1 VRDINREQALQGS
14 PPLALRPPGAE
25 DMTNSTNENTTAAAA
40 SRGYVKLEEACEQE
54 HIYPLYRVLEDEFV
68 HQHGALPPEYLEA
81 KKRIDLEVEAEI
93 ESEIAAEIKSEI
105 EREADADRRAAH
117 RLRSGL
123 KVSEEELHR
132 RAVEQIEESRAERR
146 AEKRKRYVVLLNE
159 RFTAE
164 LYRHIHDLPEKRTAL
179 CFSGGGIRSASFGL
193 GIVQGL
199 ARYGLLERFDYLST
213 VSGGGYLG
221 SWLSAW
227 IHRVGLA
234 PVIDAL
240 RNEPEKN
247 KLQPEPEPIRH
258 LRSYSNYL
266 NPKLG
271 FLSADTWT
279 LVAIVVRNLLLNWLV
294 LIPVILAAL
303 ILPRIVVGVVRMNPP
318 AQYISWA
325 FWLGTFFG
333 LAAIVYMGV
342 ARPSANRPRRINGQ
356 RLNQQGWFLTLCLL
370 PLSLSAVCLTSW
382 WAWRRSSGGA
392 LFDAAWPEFLL
403 YGIAL
408 HVAAFLLYT
417 LILLVRDVGFWRRR
431 WARNWRRLAWEPLAV
446 VLIGGL
452 WGVLAWWAA
461 HAVFPTPAGDGSS
474 SGSTAS
480 LPVTELYACFAAP
493 LFVCLFLLSVILFVG
508 FTSHFTDDDDREWWA
523 RFGAWALIVSLLWGV
538 VSALVIFGPVGLMYL
553 RYEFRVILAA
563 LGGAS
568 GLLTILGGKS
578 EKTDSHPEQEG
589 KSGGLTAYL
598 TALAAP
604 IFALTLLIV
613 FSLATTLLIRKLAP
627 ASVNWHDAERL
638 GYDPAGVL
646 NIIHYAPLPLLLA
659 LAFALVAVS
668 LVMSTCINVNKFSLH
683 SMYRNRL
690 IRAYMGA
697 SRPQSE
703 RRPNPFTGFDASD
716 NLAMHEL
723 SHYDISQKEPK
734 RKLMHIVNICLNL
747 TSGHN
752 LAWQQRKAETFT
764 VSPLHCGSFQLGY
777 RKTREY
783 GGGSAPP
790 GHGIS
795 LGTAVTI
802 SGAAA
807 SPNMGY
813 HSSPALAFLMTLFNA
828 RLGWWLGNPG
838 PAGNDK
844 YFPSLHSYKRSG
856 PRFALRPIL
865 TEALGHSDNTS
876 PYVYL
881 SDGGHFENL
890 GLYEMILRRAHL
902 VVVADGSQDP
912 QSRFEDLA
920 GAVRKIRIDLGIPID
935 FIGGMPIYGKDDK
948 EHKGETRYCAVGL
961 VRYSCADRDTSGK
974 PAKDGVIIYIKPAI
988 TGGEPI
994 DILNYASTSRA
1005 FPHES
1010 TADQNY
1016 TEQQLESYRAL
1027 GSHVLQTIC
1036 GLPPRGLPLMA
1047 DDADNFIKRAYD
1059 VVPAAMQ
1066 PTELKG
1072 RFNIP

>member
-1 VRDINREQALQGS
+1 
-14 PPLALRPPGAE
+14 
-25 DMTNSTNENTTAAAA
+25 MTSSMNENTNAAPPRYAA
-40 SRGYVKLEEACEQE
+40 LEDDCERQ

-68 HQHGALPPEYLEA
+68 HQHGAFPPGYLEA
-81 KKRIDLEVEAEI
+81 KKRIDFEVEAEI
-93 ESEIAAEIKSEI
+93 EREIESEIKAETD
-105 EREADADRRAAH
+105 READEERKAAN
-117 RLRSGL
+117 RLRSR
-123 KVSEEELHR
+123 KDISAAEL
-132 RAVEQIEESRAERR
+132 RARVVGRVGGSPAERR
-146 AEKRKRYVVLLNE
+146 AGKQKRYAVLLNE

-164 LYRHIHDLPEKRTAL
+164 LYKYIHDLPEKRAAL

-199 ARYGLLERFDYLST
+199 ARYGMLERFDYLST

-227 IHRVGLA
+227 IHRARLA
-234 PVIDAL
+234 PVITAL
-240 RNEPEKN
+240 KNEPEKN
-247 KLQPEPEPIRH
+247 KLQPEPEPVRH
-258 LRSYSNYL
+258 LRNFSNYL

-279 LVAIVVRNLLLNWLV
+279 LVAIVVRNLVLNWLV

-303 ILPRIVVGVVRMNPP
+303 ILPRIVVAVVQSGSRVGERV
-318 AQYISWA
+318 SWA
-325 FWLGTFFG
+325 FWLGTLFA

-342 ARPSANRPRRINGQ
+342 ARPSANRPRKIDSQ

-370 PLSLSAVCLTSW
+370 PLSLSASCLTSW
-382 WAWRRSSGGA
+382 WAWGRTYHDGEQFNEGWA
-392 LFDAAWPEFLL
+392 GFLQ
-403 YGIAL
+403 YGVFL
-408 HVAAFLLYT
+408 HVAAYVLYT
-417 LILLVRDVGFWRRR
+417 LIQVFKDFNFWRQR
-431 WARNWRRLAWEPLAV
+431 WARNWSHLAWEPLTV
-446 VLIGGL
+446 ILIGSL
-452 WGVLAWWAA
+452 WGTLAWWAA
-461 HAVFPTPAGDGSS
+461 TVLFPAPAGHGIVPV
-474 SGSTAS
+474 
-480 LPVTELYACFAAP
+480 PVTELYACFAAP

-508 FTSHFTDDDDREWWA
+508 ITSHFTDDDDREWWA
-523 RFGAWALIVSLLWGV
+523 RFGAWALIVSLLWSV
-538 VSALVIFGPVGLMYL
+538 VSALVIFAPVGLMYL
-553 RYEFRVILAA
+553 GYKSKVILAA

-568 GLLTILGGKS
+568 GVLTILGGKS
-578 EKTDSHPEQEG
+578 EKTHSHPEREG
-589 KSGGLTAYL
+589 KPGGLTDYAM
-598 TALAAP
+598 ALAAP
-604 IFALTLLIV
+604 VFALTLLIV
-613 FSLATTLLIRKLAP
+613 FSLITTLLIKGLAP
-627 ASVNWHDAERL
+627 ASVDWRYAEQL
-638 GYDPAGVL
+638 AYDPAGVL
-646 NIIHYAPLPLLLA
+646 NIVHYAPLSLLLA
-659 LAFALVAVS
+659 VAAGLVAIS
-668 LVMSTCINVNKFSLH
+668 LVMSTCVNVNKFSLH

-703 RRPNPFTGFDASD
+703 RRPNPFTGFDAYD
-716 NLAMHEL
+716 NLPMHEL
-723 SHYDISQKEPK
+723 RHYRGAPGEPK
-734 RKLMHIVNICLNL
+734 RKLMHVVNICLNL

-777 RKTREY
+777 RRTEEY

-790 GHGIS
+790 GNGIS
-795 LGTAVTI
+795 LGTAISI

-838 PAGNDK
+838 PAGNDR

-865 TEALGHSDNTS
+865 TEALGHSDNTN

-890 GLYEMILRRAHL
+890 GLYEMVLRRAHL
-902 VVVADGSQDP
+902 IVVGDGSQDP

-935 FIGGMPIYGKDDK
+935 FVGGMPIYAKDDK
-948 EHKGETRYCAVGL
+948 EHKGQTRYCAIGL
-961 VRYSCADRDTSGK
+961 IRYSCADRDTSGQ
-974 PAKDGVIIYIKPAI
+974 PAKDGVIVYIKPAI

-994 DILNYASTSRA
+994 DVLNYASTSRT

-1027 GSHVLQTIC
+1027 GSHIVQTIC
-1036 GLPPRGLPLMA
+1036 DLPVRDLPLMA
-1047 DDADNFIKRAYD
+1047 DDADNLVKRVYD
-1059 VVPAAMQ
+1059 QVPATMQ
-1066 PTELKG
+1066 PTQLKG

>member
-1 VRDINREQALQGS
+1 
-14 PPLALRPPGAE
+14 
-25 DMTNSTNENTTAAAA
+25 MTENTATAAA
-40 SRGYVKLEEACEQE
+40 SRRYRQLEEDCERQ

-68 HQHGALPPEYLEA
+68 HQHGGLPPGYLEA
-81 KKRIDLEVEAEI
+81 KKKIDLEVEARIKAEI
-93 ESEIAAEIKSEI
+93 EAEIESEI
-105 EREADADRRAAH
+105 EREADADRKAAH
-117 RLRSGL
+117 RLRSHEN
-123 KVSEEELHR
+123 VSEEELHR
-132 RAVEQIEESRAERR
+132 RAVEQIVGSFAERR
-146 AEKRKRYVVLLNE
+146 EEKQKRYVVLLNE

-164 LYRHIHDLPEKRTAL
+164 LYRHIHDLPEKRSAL

-193 GIVQGL
+193 GLVQGL

-227 IHRVGLA
+227 IHRARLA
-234 PVIDAL
+234 PVINAL
-240 RNEPEKN
+240 KNEPEKN
-247 KLQPEPEPIRH
+247 KLNPEPEPIRH

-279 LVAIVVRNLLLNWLV
+279 LVAIVVRNLVLNWLV

-303 ILPRIVVGVVRMNPP
+303 ILPRLVVGIVQMNSQ
-318 AQYISWA
+318 AGARISWA
-325 FWLGTFFG
+325 FWLGTLFG
-333 LAAIVYMGV
+333 LLAIVYMGV
-342 ARPSANRPRRINGQ
+342 ARPSANRPRKLDSQ
-356 RLNQQGWFLTLCLL
+356 RLNQQGWFLILCLL
-370 PLSLSAVCLTSW
+370 PLSLSATALASW
-382 WAWRRSSGGA
+382 WAWGRTYAGDGFGEDWA
-392 LFDAAWPEFLL
+392 EFVQ
-403 YGIAL
+403 YGVAL
-408 HVAAFLLYT
+408 HLAGYILYT
-417 LILLVRDVGFWRRR
+417 LIQIFKDFKFWLQR
-431 WARNWRRLAWEPLAV
+431 WARNWPRLAWEPLAV
-446 VLIGGL
+446 ILIGGL
-452 WGVLAWWAA
+452 WGMLAWWAA
-461 HAVFPTPAGDGSS
+461 NIVFPVPAGDS
-474 SGSTAS
+474 
-480 LPVTELYACFAAP
+480 PVTELYTCFAAP
-493 LFVCLFLLSVILFVG
+493 LFDCLFLLSVILFVG
-508 FTSHFTDDDDREWWA
+508 ITSHFTDDDDREWWA
-523 RFGAWALIVSLLWGV
+523 RFGAWVLIVSLLWSV
-538 VSALVIFGPVGLMYL
+538 VSALVIFGPVGLMILGYKTK
-553 RYEFRVILAA
+553 VILAA

-568 GLLTILGGKS
+568 GVLTIFGGKS
-578 EKTDSHPEQEG
+578 DKTHSHPEQEG
-589 KSGGLTAYL
+589 KPGGLADY
-598 TALAAP
+598 AMVLAAP
-604 IFALTLLIV
+604 VFALTLLIV
-613 FSLATTLLIRKLAP
+613 FSLGTSLLIRKLAP
-627 ASVNWHDAERL
+627 DSFNWHDVPGLPVYA
-638 GYDPAGVL
+638 PASLL
-646 NIIHYAPLPLLLA
+646 NTVHYAPLWLLLS
-659 LAFALVAVS
+659 LAVALVALS
-668 LVMSTCINVNKFSLH
+668 LFMATCINVNKFSLH

-697 SRPQSE
+697 SRPRSE
-703 RRPNPFTGFDASD
+703 RRPNPFTGFDSYD
-716 NLAMHEL
+716 NLPMHEL
-723 SHYDISQKEPK
+723 RHYRGARDEPK

-777 RKTREY
+777 RKTQEY

-790 GHGIS
+790 GDGIS

-838 PAGNDK
+838 PAGNSK
-844 YFPSLHSYKRSG
+844 YFRAFDAYKRSG

-902 VVVADGSQDP
+902 IVVGDGSQDP

-935 FIGGMPIYGKDDK
+935 FIGGMPIYAKDDK

-961 VRYSCADRDTSGK
+961 IRYSCADRDTSGK

-1016 TEQQLESYRAL
+1016 TEQQLESYRVL
-1027 GSHVLQTIC
+1027 GSHVIQTIC
-1036 GLPPRGLPLMA
+1036 DLPTRDLPLMA

-1059 VVPAAMQ
+1059 QVPAVKQ

>member
-1 VRDINREQALQGS
+1 
-14 PPLALRPPGAE
+14 
-25 DMTNSTNENTTAAAA
+25 MTNSMTEHTEAVTA
-40 SRGYVKLEEACEQE
+40 SRRYLKFIKDCRRQHL
-54 HIYPLYRVLEDEFV
+54 YPLYRVLEAEFI
-68 HQHGALPPEYLEA
+68 HQHGALPRGYPKA
-81 KKRIDLEVEAEI
+81 KKRIALEVEAKIKSEI
-93 ESEIAAEIKSEI
+93 EAEIKSEI
-105 EREADADRRAAH
+105 EREADEDRKAAH
-117 RLRSGL
+117 RRSRQPM
-123 KVSEEELHR
+123 SEEELHR
-132 RAVEQIEESRAERR
+132 RAVGQIEGSFEERR
-146 AEKRKRYVVLLNE
+146 EGKQRRYVVMLDE

-164 LYRHIHDLPEKRTAL
+164 LYKHIHDLPEKRTAL

-199 ARYGLLERFDYLST
+199 ARYGMLERFDYLST

-227 IHRVGLA
+227 IHRAHLA
-234 PVIDAL
+234 PVITAL
-240 RNEPEKN
+240 KNEPEKN

-279 LVAIVVRNLLLNWLV
+279 LVAIVVRNLALNWLV
-294 LIPVILAAL
+294 LIPVIMAAL
-303 ILPRIVVGVVRMNPP
+303 ILPRIVVGVVQMNSR
-318 AQYISWA
+318 AGGRVEWA
-325 FWLGTFFG
+325 LCLGTLFG
-333 LAAIVYMGV
+333 LMAIVYMGV
-342 ARPSANRPRRINGQ
+342 ARPSANRPRKLNDQ
-356 RLNQQGWFLTLCLL
+356 RLNQQGWFLALCLL
-370 PLSLSAVCLTSW
+370 PLSLSASCLTSW
-382 WAWRRSSGGA
+382 WAWGRTYQQSDWFTMEWRR
-392 LFDAAWPEFLL
+392 FVQ
-403 YGIAL
+403 YGVAL
-408 HVAAFLLYT
+408 HVVAYILYT
-417 LILLVRDVGFWRRR
+417 LIQVFKDFSFWRQRWTRR
-431 WARNWRRLAWEPLAV
+431 WSHLAWEPLAV
-446 VLIGGL
+446 VLIGSL
-452 WGVLAWWAA
+452 WGTLTWWAA
-461 HAVFPTPAGDGSS
+461 NNVFATPAIDG
-474 SGSTAS
+474 TAPV
-480 LPVTELYACFAAP
+480 PVTELYACFAAP
-493 LFVCLFLLSVILFVG
+493 LFVCMFLLAVIVFIG
-508 FTSHFTDDDDREWWA
+508 ITSHITDDDDREWWA

-538 VSALVIFGPVGLMYL
+538 VSALVIFGPAGLIYL
-553 RYEFRVILAA
+553 GPKLGAIVAA

-568 GLLTILGGKS
+568 GFLTILGGKS
-578 EKTDSHPEQEG
+578 EKTHSHPEQEG
-589 KSGGLTAYL
+589 KSGGLADF
-598 TALAAP
+598 AMSLAAP
-604 IFALTLLIV
+604 VFALTLLIV
-613 FSLATTLLIRKLAP
+613 FSLATSLLVRRLAP
-627 ASVNWHDAERL
+627 AAFDWHDSPL
-638 GYDPAGVL
+638 PADAPYNFL
-646 NIIHYAPLPLLLA
+646 NTVHYAPLWLLLA
-659 LAFALVAVS
+659 LAFGLLLVSVIMA
-668 LVMSTCINVNKFSLH
+668 TCVNVNKFSLH

-703 RRPNPFTGFDASD
+703 RRPNPFTGFDAYD
-716 NLAMHEL
+716 NLPMHEL
-723 SHYDISQKEPK
+723 RHYRGAPRDPK
-734 RKLMHIVNICLNL
+734 RKLLHVVNICLNL

-777 RKTREY
+777 RKTQEY

-790 GHGIS
+790 GDGIS

-890 GLYEMILRRAHL
+890 GIYEMILRRAHL
-902 VVVADGSQDP
+902 IVVGDGSQDP

-935 FIGGMPIYGKDDK
+935 FIGGMPIYAKDDK
-948 EHKGETRYCAVGL
+948 EHKDEARYCTVGL
-961 VRYSCADRDTSGK
+961 IRYSCADRDTSGQ

-994 DILNYASTSRA
+994 DILNYASTSSA

-1027 GSHVLQTIC
+1027 GSHVIQTIC
-1036 GLPPRGLPLMA
+1036 DLPLRDLPLMA
-1047 DDADNFIKRAYD
+1047 DAADNLIKRAYD
-1059 VVPAAMQ
+1059 QVPAAMR
-1066 PTELKG
+1066 PAELEG
-1072 RFNIP
+1072 RFNIPLTPKENP

>member
-1 VRDINREQALQGS
+1 MQ
-14 PPLALRPPGAE
+14 
-25 DMTNSTNENTTAAAA
+25 NSTNENTVAK
-40 SRGYVKLEEACEQE
+40 SHRYSKFEEHCE
-54 HIYPLYRVLEDEFV
+54 HRHLYPLYRVLEDEFI
-68 HQHGALPPEYLEA
+68 HQHDALPLDYVTA
-81 KKRIDLEVEAEI
+81 KKRIYVEVKKEI
-93 ESEIAAEIKSEI
+93 EAEI
-105 EREADADRRAAH
+105 EREAAEERKPSGRHSPPDVADAESNATLKKLRA
-117 RLRSGL
+117 
-123 KVSEEELHR
+123 KK
-132 RAVEQIEESRAERR
+132 
-146 AEKRKRYVVLLNE
+146 EKRYLALLNE
-159 RFTAE
+159 KFTAE
-164 LYRHIHDLPEKRTAL
+164 LYKHIHDLKEKRTAL

-227 IHRVGLA
+227 IHRARLA
-234 PVIDAL
+234 PVINAL
-240 RNEPEKN
+240 RNEAEKN

-258 LRSYSNYL
+258 LRNYSNYL

-279 LVAIVVRNLLLNWLV
+279 LVAIVVRNLVLNWLV

-303 ILPRIVVGVVRMNPP
+303 ILPRIVVAVVQMNSQTG
-318 AQYISWA
+318 ARVEWA
-325 FWLGTFFG
+325 FWLGTIFG
-333 LAAIVYMGV
+333 LTAIVYMGV
-342 ARPSANRPRRINGQ
+342 ARPSANPPRKINSQ

-370 PLSLSAVCLTSW
+370 PLSLSAICLTSG
-382 WAWRRSSGGA
+382 WAWRRPGQPDDWFGEDWGG
-392 LFDAAWPEFLL
+392 FVQ
-403 YGIAL
+403 YGVAL
-408 HVAAFLLYT
+408 HVAGYVLYT
-417 LILLVRDVGFWRRR
+417 LIQVFKDFKFWRHR
-431 WARNWRRLAWEPLAV
+431 WVENWSRLAWEPLAII
-446 VLIGGL
+446 LAGAL
-452 WGVLAWWAA
+452 WGTLAWWAA
-461 HAVFPTPAGDGSS
+461 NKLFPVPAGAGVV
-474 SGSTAS
+474 
-480 LPVTELYACFAAP
+480 PHPMTELYACFAAP
-493 LFVCLFLLSVILFVG
+493 LFVCLFLLAVILFVG
-508 FTSHFTDDDDREWWA
+508 ITSNFTDDDDREWWA
-523 RFGAWALIVSLLWGV
+523 RFGAWALIVSLLWSV
-538 VSALVIFGPVGLMYL
+538 LSTLVIFAPVGLMYL
-553 RYEFRVILAA
+553 GYKTKVILAA

-568 GLLTILGGKS
+568 GFFTILGGKS
-578 EKTDSHPEQEG
+578 EKTSSHQEAEG
-589 KSGGLTAYL
+589 KSGGVTDFLM
-598 TALAAP
+598 ALAAP

-613 FSLATTLLIRKLAP
+613 FSLGTSLLIRQLVP
-627 ASVNWHDAERL
+627 ASFDWHGDAQL
-638 GYDPAGVL
+638 PYDPAGIL
-646 NIIHYAPLPLLLA
+646 NIIHYAPLSLLFA
-659 LAFALVAVS
+659 LAAVLVAVS
-668 LVMSTCINVNKFSLH
+668 LIMSTCVNVNKFSLH

-697 SRPQSE
+697 SRPQAE
-703 RRPNPFTGFDASD
+703 RRPNPFTGFDAYD
-716 NLAMHEL
+716 NLPMHEL
-723 SHYDISQKEPK
+723 RHYHDAPDEPK
-734 RKLMHIVNICLNL
+734 RKLLHVVNICLNL

-764 VSPLHCGSFQLGY
+764 VSPLHCGSFHLGY
-777 RKTREY
+777 RKTEEY

-790 GHGIS
+790 GDGIS

-838 PAGNDK
+838 EAGNDK

-890 GLYEMILRRAHL
+890 GLYEMVLRRAHL
-902 VVVADGSQDP
+902 IVVGDGSQDP

-935 FIGGMPIYGKDDK
+935 FIGGMPIYGKEDK
-948 EHKGETRYCAVGL
+948 EHKGQTKYCAVGL
-961 VRYSCADRDTSGK
+961 IRYSCADRDTSGQ

-994 DILNYASTSRA
+994 DILNYASTSLA

-1027 GSHVLQTIC
+1027 GSHVVQTIC
-1036 GLPPRGLPLMA
+1036 DLPLRDLPLMA
-1047 DDADNFIKRAYD
+1047 DAADNFIKRAYHQL
-1059 VVPAAMQ
+1059 PSAMQ

-1072 RFNIP
+1072 RFNIS

>member
-1 VRDINREQALQGS
+1 
-14 PPLALRPPGAE
+14 
-25 DMTNSTNENTTAAAA
+25 MTNSNVENTAA
-40 SRGYVKLEEACEQE
+40 SRRYRQLEDDCVRQ
-54 HIYPLYRVLEDEFV
+54 HIYPLYRVLEEEYK
-68 HQHGALPPEYLEA
+68 HQHGALPDEYLKA
-81 KKRIDLEVEAEI
+81 KERIDREVEEQLTDEINAEL
-93 ESEIAAEIKSEI
+93 ESEI
-105 EREADADRRAAH
+105 EREAEADRRAAH
-117 RLRSGL
+117 RRRSRL
-123 KVSEEELHR
+123 NLSEEELHR
-132 RAVEQIEESRAERR
+132 RAVQQIECSFEERR
-146 AEKRKRYVVLLNE
+146 KGKQKRYVVLLNE
-159 RFTAE
+159 KFTAE
-164 LYRHIHDLPEKRTAL
+164 LYKHIHALPEKRTAL

-227 IHRVGLA
+227 IHRSGL
-234 PVIDAL
+234 PDVITAL

-247 KLQPEPEPIRH
+247 KLTPEPEPIRH

-279 LVAIVVRNLLLNWLV
+279 LVSIVVRNLLLNWLV
-294 LIPVILAAL
+294 LIPIILAAL
-303 ILPRIVVGVVRMNPP
+303 MLPRIVVGIVR
-318 AQYISWA
+318 ISSEQGRLVSWS
-325 FWLGTFFG
+325 FWLGMLFG

-342 ARPSANRPRRINGQ
+342 ARPSANRPRKIALQ
-356 RLNQQGWFLTLCLL
+356 RVTKQGAFLWLCLL
-370 PLSLSAVCLTSW
+370 PLSLSAICLTSW
-382 WAWRRSSGGA
+382 WAWGRTLGGESFGESW
-392 LFDAAWPEFLL
+392 LEFVI
-403 YGIAL
+403 YGAVL
-408 HVAAFLLYT
+408 HFIGYVLYT
-417 LILLVRDVGFWRRR
+417 LVLLFKDFRFWKRR
-431 WARNWRRLAWEPLAV
+431 WARNWVHLASEPFAV
-446 VLIGGL
+446 VLIGIL
-452 WGVLAWWAA
+452 WGTLVWWAA
-461 HAVFPTPAGDGSS
+461 NIVFPEPAGR
-474 SGSTAS
+474 APVPV
-480 LPVTELYACFAAP
+480 PVTELYASFAAP
-493 LFVCLFLLSVILFVG
+493 LFLCLFLLAVVLFVG
-508 FTSHFTDDDDREWWA
+508 ITSHYTDDEDREWWA
-523 RFGAWALIVSLLWGV
+523 RFGAWVLIVSLLWSV

-553 RYEFRVILAA
+553 GTKTQAILAA

-568 GLLTILGGKS
+568 GILTILGGKS
-578 EKTDSHPEQEG
+578 GKSQAHPEQEE
-589 KSGGLTAYL
+589 KSGGLADY
-598 TALAAP
+598 AMKLAAP
-604 IFALTLLIV
+604 LFALTLLIV
-613 FSLATTLLIRKLAP
+613 FSLGTSMLIRKLAP
-627 ASVNWHDAERL
+627 ESFDWHDMPGHPYA
-638 GYDPAGVL
+638 DMIAQL
-646 NIIHYAPLPLLLA
+646 NTVHYAPLGLLVVLA
-659 LAFALVAVS
+659 LVLVALS
-668 LVMSTCINVNKFSLH
+668 LVMSSCVNVNKFSLH

-703 RRPNPFTGFDASD
+703 RRPNPFTGFDAYD
-716 NLAMHEL
+716 NLPMHEL
-723 SHYDISQKEPK
+723 RHYQGAPHEPK
-734 RKLMHIVNICLNL
+734 RKLMHVVNICLNL

-764 VSPLHCGSFQLGY
+764 VSPLHSGSFQLGY
-777 RKTREY
+777 RKTQEY

-790 GHGIS
+790 GDGIS

-838 PAGNDK
+838 PAGNDR
-844 YFPSLHSYKRSG
+844 FSERLHTYNRSG

-865 TEALGHSDNTS
+865 AEALGHSDNTS

-890 GLYEMILRRAHL
+890 GLYEMVLRRAHL
-902 VVVADGSQDP
+902 IVVADGSQDP
-912 QSRFEDLA
+912 KSRFEDLA

-935 FIGGMPIYGKDDK
+935 FIGGMPIYTKEDK
-948 EHKGETRYCAVGL
+948 EHRDKGEARYSAIGL
-961 VRYSCADRDTSGK
+961 IRYSCADKDTSGQ

-994 DILNYASTSRA
+994 DILNYASTSRT

-1027 GSHVLQTIC
+1027 GSHVIQTIC
-1036 GLPPRGLPLMA
+1036 DLPLRNLPLM
-1047 DDADNFIKRAYD
+1047 DDVADNFVKLAYQQA
-1059 VVPAAMQ
+1059 PLGKI
-1066 PTELKG
+1066 PLELKG

>member
-1 VRDINREQALQGS
+1 
-14 PPLALRPPGAE
+14 
-25 DMTNSTNENTTAAAA
+25 MTNSTNENTDAA
-40 SRGYVKLEEACEQE
+40 SLPYVALEEECERE
-54 HIYPLYRVLEDEFV
+54 RIYPLYRVLEAEYE
-68 HQHGALPPEYLEA
+68 HQHGALPPDYLAA
-81 KKRIDLEVEAEI
+81 KERIDLEVEAKIRSEI
-93 ESEIAAEIKSEI
+93 EAEIRSEI
-105 EREADADRRAAH
+105 EREADEDRKAAH
-117 RLRSGL
+117 RLRSRED
-123 KVSEEELHR
+123 VSEAQLHA
-132 RAVEQIEESRAERR
+132 RAVGQIEGSFEERR
-146 AEKRKRYVVLLNE
+146 AGKRKRYIALLNE
-159 RFTAE
+159 KFTAE

-227 IHRVGLA
+227 IHRARLA
-234 PVIDAL
+234 PVIRAL
-240 RNEPEKN
+240 KNEPEKN

-279 LVAIVVRNLLLNWLV
+279 LVAIVVRNLVLNWLV
-294 LIPVILAAL
+294 LIPFILAAL
-303 ILPRIVVGVVRMNPP
+303 ILPRIVVGVVRMSSQ
-318 AQYISWA
+318 AGGRVSWA
-325 FWLGTFFG
+325 FWLGTLSG
-333 LAAIVYMGV
+333 LLALVYMGV
-342 ARPSANRPRRINGQ
+342 ARPSANRPRKLGGQ

-370 PLSLSAVCLTSW
+370 PLSLSAICLTSW
-382 WAWRRSSGGA
+382 WAWGRTYGGDGFGA
-392 LFDAAWPEFLL
+392 ELTEFLQ
-403 YGIAL
+403 YGVAL
-408 HVAAFLLYT
+408 HVAAYILYT
-417 LILLVRDVGFWRRR
+417 LIQVFKDFKFWRRR
-431 WARNWRRLAWEPLAV
+431 WARNWPRLSWEPLAV
-446 VLIGGL
+446 VLIGML
-452 WGVLAWWAA
+452 WGTLAWWAA
-461 HAVFPTPAGDGSS
+461 NKVFPVPAADSP
-474 SGSTAS
+474 APF
-480 LPVTELYACFAAP
+480 PVTELYACFAAP
-493 LFVCLFLLSVILFVG
+493 LFVLLFLLALILFVG
-508 FTSHFTDDDDREWWA
+508 ITSHFTDDDDREWWA
-523 RFGAWALIVSLLWGV
+523 RFGAWALIISLLWGV
-538 VSALVIFGPVGLMYL
+538 VSALVIFGPVALMYL
-553 RYEFRVILAA
+553 GYKTKVILAA

-568 GLLTILGGKS
+568 GVLTILGGKS
-578 EKTDSHPEQEG
+578 DKTHSHPEREG
-589 KSGGLTAYL
+589 KPGGLTDYAM
-598 TALAAP
+598 ALAAP
-604 IFALTLLIV
+604 VFALTLLIV
-613 FSLATTLLIRKLAP
+613 FSLGTSLLIRKLAP
-627 ASVNWHDAERL
+627 ATLDWHDSAAHAYAPSSL
-638 GYDPAGVL
+638 L
-646 NIIHYAPLPLLLA
+646 NTVHYAPLDLLLLLA
-659 LAFALVAVS
+659 LALVAVS
-668 LVMSTCINVNKFSLH
+668 LIMSTCVNVNKFSLH

-697 SRPQSE
+697 SRPRSE
-703 RRPNPFTGFDASD
+703 RRPNPFTGFDAYD
-716 NLAMHEL
+716 NLPMHEL
-723 SHYDISQKEPK
+723 RHYRGAPHEPK
-734 RKLMHIVNICLNL
+734 RKLMHVVNLCLNL

-764 VSPLHCGSFQLGY
+764 VSPLHSGSFRLGY
-777 RKTREY
+777 RKTEEY
-783 GGGSAPP
+783 GGGNAPP
-790 GHGIS
+790 GAGIS

-838 PAGNDK
+838 LAGNDK

-890 GLYEMILRRAHL
+890 GLYEMVLRRAHL
-902 VVVADGSQDP
+902 IVVGDGSQDP

-935 FIGGMPIYGKDDK
+935 FIGGMPIYSKDD
-948 EHKGETRYCAVGL
+948 EAHRGESRYCAVGL
-961 VRYSCADRDTSGK
+961 IRYSCADRDTSGQ

-1027 GSHVLQTIC
+1027 GSHVVQTIC
-1036 GLPPRGLPLMA
+1036 GPRLRPLPLIA
-1047 DDADNFIKRAYD
+1047 DDADNLIKRAYLEL
-1059 VVPAAMQ
+1059 PHGMR
-1066 PTELKG
+1066 PTELEG
-1072 RFNIP
+1072 RFNIPTE

>member
-1 VRDINREQALQGS
+1 
-14 PPLALRPPGAE
+14 
-25 DMTNSTNENTTAAAA
+25 
-40 SRGYVKLEEACEQE
+40 
-54 HIYPLYRVLEDEFV
+54 
-68 HQHGALPPEYLEA
+68 
-81 KKRIDLEVEAEI
+81 
-93 ESEIAAEIKSEI
+93 
-105 EREADADRRAAH
+105 
-117 RLRSGL
+117 
-123 KVSEEELHR
+123 
-132 RAVEQIEESRAERR
+132 
-146 AEKRKRYVVLLNE
+146 
-159 RFTAE
+159 
-164 LYRHIHDLPEKRTAL
+164 
-179 CFSGGGIRSASFGL
+179 
-193 GIVQGL
+193 
-199 ARYGLLERFDYLST
+199 
-213 VSGGGYLG
+213 
-221 SWLSAW
+221 W
-227 IHRVGLA
+227 IHRARLS
-234 PVIDAL
+234 PVIAAL

-247 KLQPEPEPIRH
+247 KLQPEPEPLRH

-294 LIPVILAAL
+294 LIPVILSAL
-303 ILPRIVVGVVRMNPP
+303 MLPRLVVAAVRMSPG
-318 AQYISWA
+318 AAGVSWV
-325 FWLGTFFG
+325 FWLGTLCG
-333 LAAIVYMGV
+333 LLAIVYMGV
-342 ARPSANRPRRINGQ
+342 ARPSANRPRQLNSQ

-370 PLSLSAVCLTSW
+370 PLSLSAICLTSW
-382 WAWRRSSGGA
+382 WAWDRALPPGERFDGDWGA
-392 LFDAAWPEFLL
+392 FVQ
-403 YGIAL
+403 YGVVL
-408 HVAAFLLYT
+408 HVAGYVLYT
-417 LILLVRDVGFWRRR
+417 LLQAGKDFKFWRQR
-431 WARNWRRLAWEPLAV
+431 WSRNWPRLAWEPLAV

-452 WGVLAWWAA
+452 WGTLAWWAA
-461 HAVFPTPAGDGSS
+461 TVLFPVPAA
-474 SGSTAS
+474 AS
-480 LPVTELYACFAAP
+480 VVPVPVTELYTCFAAP

-508 FTSHFTDDDDREWWA
+508 ITSHFTDDDDREWWA
-523 RFGAWALIVSLLWGV
+523 RFGAWTLIVSLLWGV
-538 VSALVIFGPVGLMYL
+538 VSALVIFAPVGLMYL

-578 EKTDSHPEQEG
+578 EKTHSHPEQEG
-589 KSGGLTAYL
+589 KSGGLADYAMT
-598 TALAAP
+598 LAAP

-613 FSLATTLLIRKLAP
+613 FSLITTLLIRKLAP
-627 ASVNWHDAERL
+627 ASVPWHDAARL
-638 GYDPAGVL
+638 DYDPAGVL
-646 NIIHYAPLPLLLA
+646 NIVHYAPLWLLLA
-659 LAFALVAVS
+659 LALALLAVS

-703 RRPNPFTGFDASD
+703 RRPNPFTGFDVYD
-716 NLAMHEL
+716 NLPMHEL
-723 SHYDISQKEPK
+723 RHYRGAPHEPK
-734 RKLMHIVNICLNL
+734 RKLLHVVNICLNL

-764 VSPLHCGSFQLGY
+764 VSPLHCGSFHLGY
-777 RKTREY
+777 RKTEEY

-790 GHGIS
+790 GDGIS

-838 PAGNDK
+838 AAGNDK
-844 YFPSLHSYKRSG
+844 YFPSLHSYRRSG

-935 FIGGMPIYGKDDK
+935 FIGGMPIYAKDDK
-948 EHKGETRYCAVGL
+948 EHKGDTRYCAVGL
-961 VRYSCADRDTSGK
+961 IRYSCADRDTSGQ

-988 TGGEPI
+988 TGREPI
-994 DILNYASTSRA
+994 DILNYASSSRA

-1036 GLPPRGLPLMA
+1036 DLPPRGLPLMSDA
-1047 DDADNFIKRAYD
+1047 ADNFIKRAYD
-1059 VVPAAMQ
+1059 QLPPAMQ

>member
-1 VRDINREQALQGS
+1 
-14 PPLALRPPGAE
+14 
-25 DMTNSTNENTTAAAA
+25 MTNSTTENAAAVA
-40 SRGYVKLEEACEQE
+40 AHGYIKLEEDCERQ
-54 HIYPLYRVLEDEFV
+54 HIYPLYRVLEDEFI
-68 HQHGALPPEYLEA
+68 HQHDALPPNYLAA
-81 KKRIDLEVEAEI
+81 KKRIDLEVETELRSQI
-93 ESEIAAEIKSEI
+93 EAEIKSELQ
-105 EREADADRRAAH
+105 REAEEDRRAA
-117 RLRSGL
+117 LRRGL
-123 KVSEEELHR
+123 RHDVSEDEVHARTVKQIKETFAKR
-132 RAVEQIEESRAERR
+132 REGKQH
-146 AEKRKRYVVLLNE
+146 RYVVLLNE
-159 RFTAE
+159 KFTAE
-164 LYRHIHDLPEKRTAL
+164 LYKYIHDLPEKRTAL

-193 GIVQGL
+193 GLVQGL
-199 ARYGLLERFDYLST
+199 ARYGMLERFDYLST

-227 IHRVGLA
+227 IHRARLT
-234 PVIDAL
+234 PVVTAL

-258 LRSYSNYL
+258 LRNYSNYL
-266 NPKLG
+266 TPKLG

-279 LVAIVVRNLLLNWLV
+279 LVAIVLRNLVLNWLV
-294 LIPVILAAL
+294 LIPIILAAL
-303 ILPRIVVGVVRMNPP
+303 MLPRIVVAIVRMDAETVARVGFN
-318 AQYISWA
+318 WT
-325 FWLGTFFG
+325 FWLGTIFG

-342 ARPSANRPRRINGQ
+342 ARPSANPPRKINSQ

-370 PLSLSAVCLTSW
+370 PLSLSAICLTSW
-382 WAWRRSSGGA
+382 WAWRRTSGGG
-392 LFDAAWPEFLL
+392 LFNAAWPEFLL

-408 HVAAFLLYT
+408 HLAAYVLYM
-417 LILLVRDVGFWRRR
+417 LILLVKDFKFWRQR
-431 WARNWRRLAWEPLAV
+431 WARNWPRLVWEPLAV
-446 VLIGGL
+446 ILVGGL
-452 WGVLAWWAA
+452 WGILAWWAA
-461 HAVFPTPAGDGSS
+461 HSIFPTPVSVNP
-474 SGSTAS
+474 AS
-480 LPVTELYACFAAP
+480 IPLTEFYACFAAP
-493 LFVCLFLLSVILFVG
+493 LFVLLFLLTVILFVG
-508 FTSHFTDDDDREWWA
+508 ITSNLTDDEDREWWA
-523 RFGAWALIVSLLWGV
+523 RFGAWALIVSVLWGV
-538 VSALVIFGPVGLMYL
+538 VSALVIFGPYGLMYL

-568 GLLTILGGKS
+568 GVLTILGGKS
-578 EKTDSHPEQEG
+578 EKTSSHPEQEG
-589 KSGGLTAYL
+589 KSGGLADYAM
-598 TALAAP
+598 ALAAP

-613 FSLATTLLIRKLAP
+613 FSLGTSFLIRQL
-627 ASVNWHDAERL
+627 
-638 GYDPAGVL
+638 AGVSFDWRDAAPPPYSPPNIL
-646 NIIHYAPLPLLLA
+646 NTVHYAPLDVLLM
-659 LAFALVAVS
+659 LAFALVALS
-668 LVMSTCINVNKFSLH
+668 LVMATRINVNKFSLH

-703 RRPNPFTGFDASD
+703 RRPNPFTGFDAYD
-716 NLAMHEL
+716 NLPMHEL
-723 SHYDISQKEPK
+723 RHYHGAPDERK
-734 RKLMHIVNICLNL
+734 RKLMHVVNICLNL

-777 RKTREY
+777 RKTQEY

-790 GHGIS
+790 GDGIS

-844 YFPSLHSYKRSG
+844 YFSFLHSYKRSG

-865 TEALGHSDNTS
+865 AEALGHSDNTN

-890 GLYEMILRRAHL
+890 GLYEMVLRRAHL
-902 VVVADGSQDP
+902 IVVGDGSQDP

-935 FIGGMPIYGKDDK
+935 FIGGMPIYSKDDK
-948 EHKGETRYCAVGL
+948 DHKSKYCAVGL
-961 VRYSCADRDTSGK
+961 IRYSCADRDTSGN

-994 DILNYASTSRA
+994 DILNYASTSKA

-1027 GSHVLQTIC
+1027 GSHVIQTIC
-1036 GLPPRGLPLMA
+1036 VVSPRPLPLMA
-1047 DDADNFIKRAYD
+1047 DAADNFIRRAYD
-1059 VVPAAMQ
+1059 YVPEAMR
-1066 PTELKG
+1066 PEELEG
-1072 RFNIP
+1072 RFNIPKAAGVSEG